1 VTDAL
6 RLVAGTL
13 AIIPVPAPTR
23 VDARV
28 AGVAMAL
35 APAVGGL
42 LGLGGALVL
51 WASSPV
57 IGSWL
62 GGLLAVTAIA
72 ALTRL
77 IHWDGLADLAD
88 GLGSGRP
95 PEGALEIMRRG
106 DTGPFGVFAVVVV
119 LGLEVGALQSL
130 PPAALVAA
138 VVLGRWALPV
148 ACRQGVPAA
157 REEGLGAAVGG
168 SVTWPVL
175 IASVLG
181 TGLLVAAPV
190 IAGGLDGWA
199 VGAAWSAVA
208 VWTIAATA
216 YVTRRLG
223 GITGDA
229 LGALTETSTALALLV
244 LTALS

>member
-6 RLVAGTL
+6 RLAGGTL
-13 AIIPVPAPTR
+13 TVVPVPPPAR

-28 AGVAMAL
+28 AGLAMAF

-42 LGLGGALVL
+42 LGLAGAVVL
-51 WASSPV
+51 WASSLV
-57 IGSWL
+57 MGSWL
-62 GGLLAVTAIA
+62 SALLAVTAIGV
-72 ALTRL
+72 LTRL
-77 IHWDGLADLAD
+77 VHWDGLADLAD

-95 PEGALEIMRRG
+95 AEGALEVMRRG

-119 LGLEVGALQSL
+119 LGLEVGALESL

-138 VVLGRWALPV
+138 VVLGRWALPL

-157 REEGLGAAVGG
+157 RREGLGAAVAG
-168 SVTWPVL
+168 SVRWPLLV
-175 IASVLG
+175 ASVVG
-181 TGLLVAAPV
+181 TGLLVAATAL
-190 IAGGLDGWA
+190 AGDLDGWA
-199 VGAAWSAVA
+199 VGAAWVA
-208 VWTIAATA
+208 VTAWTVASTV
-216 YVTRRLG
+216 YLTHRLG